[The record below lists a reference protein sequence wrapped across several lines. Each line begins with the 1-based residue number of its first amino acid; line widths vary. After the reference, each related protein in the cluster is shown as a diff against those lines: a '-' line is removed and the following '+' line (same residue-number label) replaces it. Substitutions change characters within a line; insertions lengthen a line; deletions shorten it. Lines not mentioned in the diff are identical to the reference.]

1 MYLLQGYRMPHNV
14 GYCCINTTLQ
24 KSHNI
29 TTNRTMILRTFDA
42 RGISYASALAL
53 QNSADLVEII
63 KWNAQHNIRVF
74 RISSGIFPW
83 NSKYKLEDLHDYTE
97 ICTNLRMAGDLA
109 KSTNQRISAH
119 PDHFVKLGSDKPHV
133 VDNAIYDLEN
143 HSDVFDLMGLEASH
157 WNPLNIHVGMNYS
170 DAVVARWIAAYER
183 LSDNCKKRLVV
194 ENDDKQNAFSIKQ
207 LHREITA
214 RINIPIT
221 FDYFHHQFHDDTLS
235 SKDAAH
241 LAASTWDC
249 KPLFHYSESKNLNEN
264 VTGNPRAHAD
274 YVFQRIDDYGMDMD
288 VDLEAKAK
296 EKALFKYWELS

>member
-1 MYLLQGYRMPHNV
+1 MPHNV

-24 KSHNI
+24 KSHKI
-29 TTNRTMILRTFDA
+29 TTNRSMILRTYNLC
-42 RGISYASALAL
+42 GINYASALAL

-74 RISSGIFPW
+74 RISSDIFPW
-83 NSKYKLEDLHDYTE
+83 NSKYKLDELRDYTE

-133 VDNAIYDLEN
+133 VDNAIHDLEH
-143 HSDVFDLMGLEASH
+143 HSEVFDLMGLEASH

-170 DAVVARWIAAYER
+170 NAVVTRWIAAYDR

-194 ENDDKQNAFSIKQ
+194 ENDDKQNAFSVNQ
-207 LHREITA
+207 LHRELTA
-214 RINIPIT
+214 RIKIPIT
-221 FDYFHHQFHDDTLS
+221 FDYFHHQFHDAGLS
-235 SKDAAH
+235 SKAAAT

-264 VTGNPRAHAD
+264 IIGNPRAHAD
-274 YVFQRIDDYGMDMD
+274 YVFQRIDDYGMDID

-296 EKALFKYWELS
+296 EKALFKYWELL